1 MGNHCYNPIVNKAI
15 DDAIDQTF
23 GVDGTQNEVDSDD
36 VLDDCVLD
44 FLFFVLENLNIQCD
58 DEEED
63 DFFRE

>member
-15 DDAIDQTF
+15 DEAIDQTF
-23 GVDGTQNEVDSDD
+23 GVNATWNHLNEADILS
-36 VLDDCVLD
+36 DCVYD

-58 DEEED
+58 NEEED

>member
-1 MGNHCYNPIVNKAI
+1 MGNHCDNPIVNKAI
-15 DDAIDQTF
+15 DEAIDQTF
-23 GVDGTQNEVDSDD
+23 GVNGTWNEVDSDD

-58 DEEED
+58 NEEED